1 MRSFDPVQPTQ
12 ASRLR
17 DLRARIRE
25 IECPSDGEADVLATG
40 LGEIDRAVGGGL
52 ARGAIHEWLGLVGD
66 NLWKPPV
73 QILAHLAS
81 QAGLSVQERS
91 PVVWVGRRI
100 WPSGYTLVGMGLLGR
115 SLLIDGEGVDERLWA
130 GEQALRSGA
139 IAVVDASGVDCAGTR
154 RLQLASERG
163 GSIGLLTRPACERG
177 ELSVA
182 ATRWLVERSP
192 SVSEFPRWTVR
203 LLRRKGA
210 GLGER
215 SWTLELCHATGL
227 ECVPADVV
235 CGSGSQAI
243 GERPI
248 GAGSPCTHAIGSD
261 DPDRPAR
268 QSA

>member
-1 MRSFDPVQPTQ
+1 M
-12 ASRLR
+12 
-17 DLRARIRE
+17 
-25 IECPSDGEADVLATG
+25 LATG
-40 LGEIDRAVGGGL
+40 LGEIDRALGGGL
-52 ARGAIHEWLGLVGD
+52 ARGAIHEWLGLAGD

-81 QAGLSVQERS
+81 QARLEARPAAQARPVPQES
-91 PVVWVGRRI
+91 PPVIWVGRRI

-163 GSIGLLTRPACERG
+163 GSIGLLTRPAGERG

-182 ATRWLVERSP
+182 ATRWLVERAP

-210 GLGER
+210 GLSER
-215 SWTLELCHATGL
+215 SWTLELCHATGFT
-227 ECVPADVV
+227 CVPADVV
-235 CGSGSQAI
+235 CGSGSQAS
-243 GERPI
+243 GERAV
-248 GAGSPCTHAIGSD
+248 GAGSPCAHAIGSGN
-261 DPDRPAR
+261 PDRPAR